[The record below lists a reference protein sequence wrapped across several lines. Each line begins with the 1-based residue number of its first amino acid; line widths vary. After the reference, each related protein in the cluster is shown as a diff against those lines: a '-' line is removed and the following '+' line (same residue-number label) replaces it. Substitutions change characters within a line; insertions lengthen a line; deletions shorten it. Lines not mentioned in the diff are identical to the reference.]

1 MALFCAPEL
10 LVKSDPSPTEVLLFP
25 VVFEKSAW
33 FPNAEFPTPVV
44 LFLRAWYPTAV
55 WKETPVDE

>member
-25 VVFEKSAW
+25 VVFEKRAW

-44 LFLRAWYPTAV
+44 LFLSA
-55 WKETPVDE
+55 